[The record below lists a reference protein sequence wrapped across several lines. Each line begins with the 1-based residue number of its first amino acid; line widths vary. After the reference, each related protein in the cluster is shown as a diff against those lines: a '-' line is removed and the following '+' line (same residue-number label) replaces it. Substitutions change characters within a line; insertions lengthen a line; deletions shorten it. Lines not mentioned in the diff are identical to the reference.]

1 MIKFIAFGK
10 KARAWKEEEGG
21 GYIRGLFWS
30 LSKKRHE
37 DYPRLKIQAWN
48 FKSNALIVFLTR
60 KKV

>member
-1 MIKFIAFGK
+1 MINSIAFGK
-10 KARAWKEEEGG
+10 KLQAWKEEEGG

-48 FKSNALIVFLTR
+48 FESNA
-60 KKV
+60 

>member
-10 KARAWKEEEGG
+10 KVRAWKEEEGG

-37 DYPRLKIQAWN
+37 DYPRLKIQDGILKVMH
-48 FKSNALIVFLTR
+48 KSSF
-60 KKV
+60 